1 MELCFNRK
9 QRNKNIHILKMN
21 GQKSPKPNEELE
33 KEQQLLCHQYFKNRY
48 LTVFLFSQCHF
59 TEYIHIVSADY
70 FHILT
75 T

>member
-1 MELCFNRK
+1 MLQQKTNK
-9 QRNKNIHILKMN
+9 QNNIKNERAKN
-21 GQKSPKPNEELE
+21 PQKPDEEPE

-48 LTVFLFSQCHF
+48 LTVFLFSQCLY
-59 TEYIHIVSADY
+59 TEYTHIVTADY